1 MTTPIGT
8 RLQNGKY
15 TLEQELGQGGFGVT
29 YIATHHVLGHA
40 VVIKTLNDS
49 LRQDPN
55 FWEFHTQFKEEARR
69 LARFSH
75 PHIVRVSDFFIEDDL
90 PYIVMDFI
98 PGQTLR
104 TLVIPNRP
112 LSEAVA
118 LHYIRQVGSALSVV
132 HQNGLLHRDVKPQ
145 NIILRQ
151 GTQDVVL
158 IDFGISREFTMGM
171 TQTHTGVLSAGYAP
185 IEQYLPRAKRTPA
198 TDVYGLA
205 ATLYSLLTAEV
216 PIASMLR
223 HRQPLPAPRDL
234 RPELS
239 PAINQAVLH
248 GMALEPEQR
257 PASVEAWLALLPD
270 QPGVPVPQVG
280 NVPATH
286 EPTLAL
292 APPPIPQPPYS
303 PQSPHPAYKPPS
315 EWETAYS
322 SQPIG
327 SGYGAGYESGHGSG
341 HEAIPPAGAAYR
353 SNEAIPSSNIPPQKT
368 PSALQRLGSNPLFIA
383 GLTTLGVLIPIA
395 LSTVLL
401 KPPSAP
407 SSNPT
412 SEQPSEP
419 AFDRPVE
426 PFQTQDDVPTT
437 SDLETTPEP
446 TSELEEPSP
455 TPEETPSPDSET
467 SETPSSPDPSSI
479 EPSATD
485 SSQPADTEPSVES
498 DALQLPN
505 TPSPTEPTDR
515 IEELPESED
524 FVPENLENL
533 EEQNDQGNG
542 NGNEDDEGDRGRGR
556 DGNNGRGRDRDKDKD
571 KDD

>member
-8 RLQNGKY
+8 SLQNGKY
-15 TLEQELGQGGFGVT
+15 TLERELGQGGFGVT

-49 LRQDPN
+49 LRHEPN
-55 FWEFHTQFKEEARR
+55 FWDFHTQFQEEARR
-69 LARFSH
+69 LAKFSH
-75 PHIVRVSDFFIEDDL
+75 PHIVRVSDFFIENNL

-98 PGQTLR
+98 PGETLK

-112 LSEAVA
+112 LPEVVA
-118 LHYIRQVGSALSVV
+118 LHYIRQVADALRVV

-216 PIASMLR
+216 PIAAMLR

-239 PAINQAVLH
+239 PRVNQAVLH

-257 PASVEAWLALLPD
+257 PASIEDWLALLPD
-270 QPGVPVPQVG
+270 QPGVAVPQVG
-280 NVPATH
+280 NTPATH

-292 APPPIPQPPYS
+292 APPPIPQPHS
-303 PQSPHPAYKPPS
+303 PQSPAPVYKPPS
-315 EWETAYS
+315 EWETAYA
-322 SQPIG
+322 SQSIG
-327 SGYGAGYESGHGSG
+327 SVYGAGQ
-341 HEAIPPAGAAYR
+341 EAVQPAEIAYR
-353 SNEAIPSSNIPPQKT
+353 SNPYIPSNNAPPQKP
-368 PSALQRLGSNPLFIA
+368 PSALQRIGSNPLFVA
-383 GLTTLGVLIPIA
+383 GLTALGVLIPIA
-395 LSTVLL
+395 LSTAWL
-401 KPPSAP
+401 KPPSEP

-412 SEQPSEP
+412 SAPLS
-419 AFDRPVE
+419 
-426 PFQTQDDVPTT
+426 
-437 SDLETTPEP
+437 EP
-446 TSELEEPSP
+446 TSDRTFEPIQPEDTVPPPSELDIESDPALELEQDPSL

-467 SETPSSPDPSSI
+467 LNETTPSPEPSSA

-485 SSQPADTEPSVES
+485 SPQSIDTAPPVEQTPFQSPVES
-498 DALQLPN
+498 
-505 TPSPTEPTDR
+505 SPTEPIDR
-515 IEELPESED
+515 IEEPSESEEYIPED
-524 FVPENLENL
+524 SENLEV
-533 EEQNDQGNG
+533 QNDRDNGDDNEGN
-542 NGNEDDEGDRGRGR
+542 RGRGR
-556 DGNNGRGRDRDKDKD
+556 DRERERGRDKDKD